1 MNTTRRVYRQG
12 DLGRLLAPRTIAVV
26 GASPNRANFAG
37 RTLDNL
43 AAFKGTIR
51 LVNAKYERIGDERCY
66 PSLAALPE
74 SPDCVVIAIAK
85 DSVAAVIDDAI
96 AVGAG
101 GAIVFASGYAET
113 GKAEHVALQ
122 RQLTEKVAGTSLRV
136 IGPNCIGLVNV
147 GLGVAATF
155 MFVPEFA
162 APTPK
167 SIGLVS
173 QSGALGF
180 ALGQGAMRGVSF
192 SHVLTAGNS
201 ADVDVADEVAYL
213 AEDPGCAAI
222 ACVFEG
228 MPDPTRLFEAADLAW
243 AANKPLIIFKLAVG
257 EQGAAA
263 ALSHTGSLAG
273 SRAAYA
279 AAFRRHGIIEVD
291 SFEALTETASFFAKA
306 PPPKAEGVA
315 VIATSGGA
323 AILAADVAEK
333 YGVSLPQPSAA
344 VTAILS
350 AEIPEFGSA
359 RNPCDVTAQVLS
371 NPESLARCAGS
382 LLGDPAFGILLYPT
396 VYANDTV
403 AARQPVFDRLAAEA
417 GKLIGVVWLSQ
428 WYEGPG
434 AALAEQ
440 HPNLVLFH
448 SMDRAFAT
456 LAAWHR
462 QARLRRVR
470 ADGVAAPVAVDP
482 ALRSDCAA
490 KLAEAVRLAPPLAT
504 DVVLTER
511 EAKAVLAGYGV
522 PVVADRLARS
532 RDEAVA
538 AAAALGHPVVMKIE
552 SPDIAHKTEAGGV
565 MLALA
570 DDDAVAAAYDRILM
584 NAASHDPTARLTG
597 VLVQPMAPAGVE
609 MLIGARVDPQF
620 GPLIVVGMGGVLVE
634 LLHDSALALAP
645 VAVDEARSMI
655 DSLRAARLLD
665 GFRGARPVDRGALA
679 ELVARVSTFVADH
692 RDTVVELDL
701 NPVICHPDGI
711 VAVDALIRL
720 APAAAGAA

>member
-1 MNTTRRVYRQG
+1 
-12 DLGRLLAPRTIAVV
+12 
-26 GASPNRANFAG
+26 
-37 RTLDNL
+37 
-43 AAFKGTIR
+43 
-51 LVNAKYERIGDERCY
+51 
-66 PSLAALPE
+66 
-74 SPDCVVIAIAK
+74 
-85 DSVAAVIDDAI
+85 
-96 AVGAG
+96 
-101 GAIVFASGYAET
+101 
-113 GKAEHVALQ
+113 
-122 RQLTEKVAGTSLRV
+122 
-136 IGPNCIGLVNV
+136 
-147 GLGVAATF
+147 
-155 MFVPEFA
+155 
-162 APTPK
+162 
-167 SIGLVS
+167 
-173 QSGALGF
+173 
-180 ALGQGAMRGVSF
+180 MRGLSF

-243 AANKPLIIFKLAVG
+243 AANKPLVIFKLAVG

-273 SRAAYA
+273 SRAAYS

-306 PPPKAEGVA
+306 SPPKADGVA

-382 LLGDPAFGILLYPT
+382 LLGDPAFGTLLCPT
-396 VYANDTV
+396 VYANETV
-403 AARQPVFDRLAAEA
+403 AARQAVFDRLAAAA
-417 GKLIGVVWLSQ
+417 GKPIGVVWLTQ

-462 QARLRRVR
+462 QARLRSAR
-470 ADGVAAPVAVDP
+470 AAGIAAPFAVDP
-482 ALRSDCAA
+482 ALRSDTAA
-490 KLAEAVRLAPPLAT
+490 QLAEAVRLAPPSA

-538 AAAALGHPVVMKIE
+538 AATALGHPVVMKIE

-565 MLALA
+565 MLALG
-570 DDDAVAAAYDRILM
+570 DDAAVAAAYDRILI

-665 GFRGARPVDRGALA
+665 GFRGARPIDRGVLA

-692 RDTVVELDL
+692 RDLVVELDL

-720 APAAAGAA
+720 AAARIGAD